1 MAKCCIS
8 RASSLIFF
16 LPRPNFTFRTT
27 LFCKPF
33 ISQSLHSYSTTKTPF
48 PLQYEMIITRPPQTT
63 PLHHPRRRRA
73 PPLPNS
79 KPPDTDLGFDDWVD
93 MKLTSES
100 APSLPTPNQDQKQPV
115 LLNDEMDKS
124 KRKYY
129 NKRQKRMYGSD
140 SEDDA
145 GQSNEEKKK
154 KRVAVKGVG
163 EKKDEKGLVFFEEEK
178 VNKDVKMDI
187 TEKKVEEFFKCLKK
201 VPNEV
206 DNTLPFI
213 SGRSSG
219 LPPKWDG
226 PTGAVLLVNK
236 PKGWTSFTVCG
247 KLRRLVNVK
256 KVGHAGTLDPMATG
270 LLIVCIGKATK
281 LVDRFQGM
289 VKGYSGVLRLGEAT
303 STLDA
308 DSPVIQREPWE
319 HIKDDDIKK
328 SAASFCGEI
337 WQVPPM
343 FSAIKVG
350 GERLYEKA
358 RRGESI
364 ELSPRRISIFQFDVE
379 RSLEDRQNV
388 IFRVTCSKGTYIRS
402 LCADFAKALNSCAH
416 MTALRRDSIGEYS
429 VDDAWDFE
437 ELEKEIPKNYM

>member
-1 MAKCCIS
+1 
-8 RASSLIFF
+8 
-16 LPRPNFTFRTT
+16 
-27 LFCKPF
+27 
-33 ISQSLHSYSTTKTPF
+33 
-48 PLQYEMIITRPPQTT
+48 
-63 PLHHPRRRRA
+63 
-73 PPLPNS
+73 
-79 KPPDTDLGFDDWVD
+79 
-93 MKLTSES
+93 
-100 APSLPTPNQDQKQPV
+100 
-115 LLNDEMDKS
+115 MDKS

-129 NKRQKRMYGSD
+129 NKREKRMYGSD
-140 SEDDA
+140 SEDDNNN
-145 GQSNEEKKK
+145 GRSNAVKKK
-154 KRVAVKGVG
+154 KVVEDEGVG
-163 EKKDEKGLVFFEEEK
+163 EMKDEKGLVFFEEG
-178 VNKDVKMDI
+178 KDVKMDV

-201 VPNEV
+201 VPDEV
-206 DNTLPFI
+206 DETMPFV
-213 SGRSSG
+213 SGRSLG
-219 LPPKWDG
+219 LPPRWDG
-226 PTGAVLLVNK
+226 PAGAVLLVNK

-328 SAASFCGEI
+328 AAASFTGEI

-358 RRGESI
+358 RRGENI
-364 ELSPRRISIFQFDVE
+364 ELSPRRISIFEFHVE

-416 MTALRRDSIGEYS
+416 MTALRRDSIGDYS
-429 VDDAWDFE
+429 VDDAWEFK
-437 ELEKEIPKNYM
+437 ELEEEIPKSY